1 MIERTHGKNR
11 AAARRGNNAE
21 GSKIQMKP
29 IEELT
34 REEAGR
40 IRYILTDIDDTLTNK
55 GRLPAEA
62 YSALWRLHDAGF
74 SVIPVTGRSCGW
86 CDLIARE
93 WPVKAVVGENG
104 AVVYYLD
111 ENDHLQVFTHP
122 SVASPDVHEKLQA
135 VREACLA
142 AVPDS
147 RVAKDQFSRVYDLAI
162 DFAEEPPVLPLS
174 DAERI
179 REVCE
184 SMGAHAKVS
193 SIHVNAWFGDYDKLA
208 MTELFLR
215 EVLGEDDPLGRVM
228 FFGDS
233 PNDEPMFAHFPV
245 TCGVANVVPFAD
257 HMNHLPAYVAPLE
270 GGYGF
275 AAAIDVFLRLRGL

>member
-1 MIERTHGKNR
+1 MHTERLQTE
-11 AAARRGNNAE
+11 RGAE
-21 GSKIQMKP
+21 GMKP
-29 IEELT
+29 IAEMT
-34 REEAGR
+34 KDEARR
-40 IRYILTDIDDTLTNK
+40 IRYILTDIDDTLTTK
-55 GRLPAEA
+55 GKLPAEA
-62 YSALWRLHDAGF
+62 YSALWKLHDEGF

-111 ENDHLQVFTHP
+111 ESDHLQVFTHP
-122 SVASPDVHEKLQA
+122 SVASPDVHDKLEA
-135 VREACLA
+135 VKQACLA
-142 AVPDS
+142 AVPGC
-147 RVAKDQFSRVYDLAI
+147 RVAKDQFSRVYDLAV
-162 DFAEEPPVLPLS
+162 DFAEEPPILS
-174 DAERI
+174 LDGAERI
-179 REVCE
+179 RTVCE

-193 SIHVNAWFGDYDKLA
+193 SIHVNAWFGDYDKLS

-215 EVLGEDDPLGRVM
+215 EVLGDTDFLHSVL

-245 TCGVANVVPFAD
+245 TCGVANVVPFAG

-270 GGYGF
+270 GGQGF
-275 AAAIDVFLRLRGL
+275 AAAIDAFLRIREG

>member
-1 MIERTHGKNR
+1 
-11 AAARRGNNAE
+11 
-21 GSKIQMKP
+21 
-29 IEELT
+29 
-34 REEAGR
+34 
-40 IRYILTDIDDTLTNK
+40 
-55 GRLPAEA
+55 
-62 YSALWRLHDAGF
+62 
-74 SVIPVTGRSCGW
+74 
-86 CDLIARE
+86 
-93 WPVKAVVGENG
+93 
-104 AVVYYLD
+104 
-111 ENDHLQVFTHP
+111 
-122 SVASPDVHEKLQA
+122 
-135 VREACLA
+135 
-142 AVPDS
+142 
-147 RVAKDQFSRVYDLAI
+147 
-162 DFAEEPPVLPLS
+162 
-174 DAERI
+174 
-179 REVCE
+179 
-184 SMGAHAKVS
+184 MGAHAKVS